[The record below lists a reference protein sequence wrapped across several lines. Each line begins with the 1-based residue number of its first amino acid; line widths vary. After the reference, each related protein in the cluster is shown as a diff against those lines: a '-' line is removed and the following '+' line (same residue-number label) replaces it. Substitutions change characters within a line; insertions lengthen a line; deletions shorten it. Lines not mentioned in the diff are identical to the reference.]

1 MNRRTPP
8 FLTATATA
16 LLGGPLPA
24 AAQQAMAVS
33 GTGPVSDVRSLL
45 TDQRAAAIPHST
57 PADVFAAVTTA
68 AAARQTWSQSSAGC
82 RRSALAGLHTWISQH
97 RTYLC
102 ALLAHGSGLS
112 GADAAA
118 ELRDARR
125 TVRHHRTRLPSL
137 ASIRRQPPQ
146 PPETVATH
154 AEDCKPLVSLLEAA
168 LPALLTGSAVI
179 SHVSPRTAVL
189 AARLCAAATASGLTP
204 GTWQLVVAPTG
215 SITAAVLDEHA
226 DTVVPRCCPPAT
238 AGTYRPGMFI
248 VRHDADLPTAVAQ
261 ARRACFDRAGRGCTA
276 APLVVAHDK
285 HHDALLRRLTATA
298 AQLPAG
304 AMSSLPG
311 SHCVDDFT
319 HFVRRVSAD
328 GADGPFRPV
337 LTGTPRPD
345 IHPYLHEAV
354 VATAALDP
362 GLPAAVPPGPLAV
375 VVRYSHWSDVLEL
388 ARHTGRHATVITNAR
403 ATYLAGQFACLAAD
417 DIHLNRH
424 PRHCGRPGRRT
435 SA

>member
-1 MNRRTPP
+1 MNRQAPP
-8 FLTATATA
+8 LLTVTG
-16 LLGGPLPA
+16 LLGGPLSA

-45 TDQRAAAIPHST
+45 TDQRAATIPHST
-57 PADVFAAVTTA
+57 PSDVLEAITTA
-68 AAARQTWSQSSAGC
+68 EAARQTWSRASAAC
-82 RRSALAGLHTWISQH
+82 RRNALAGLHTWIARH
-97 RTYLC
+97 RTYLG
-102 ALLAHGSGLS
+102 ALLTHGSGLS
-112 GADAAA
+112 SADAAA

-125 TVRHHRTRLPSL
+125 TMRHHRTPLHSL
-137 ASIRRQPPQ
+137 VSIRRRPPQ

-168 LPALLTGSAVI
+168 VPALLTGSAVI

-189 AARLCAAATASGLTP
+189 AARLCAAASASGLPP

-226 DTVVPRCCPPAT
+226 DSVVPRCCPATT
-238 AGTYRPGMFI
+238 AGARRPGMLI
-248 VRHDADLPTAVAQ
+248 VRHDADLRTAVAQ
-261 ARRACFDRAGRGCTA
+261 ARHACFDRAGRGCTA

-298 AQLPAG
+298 AQLPAR

-311 SHCVDDFT
+311 SRYSEEFT

-328 GADGPFRPV
+328 GADGTFRPV
-337 LTGTPRPD
+337 LTGTPLSL
-345 IHPYLHEAV
+345 YLHEAV
-354 VATAALDP
+354 VTTAALDP
-362 GLPAAVPPGPLAV
+362 ELPAAIPPGPLAV
-375 VVRYSHWSDVLEL
+375 VMRYSHWSDVLEL
-388 ARHTGRHATVITNAR
+388 ARHTGRHATVITDAR
-403 ATYLAGQFACLAAD
+403 STYLAGQFACLAAN

-424 PRHCGRPGRRT
+424 PRHCRRPARLPLT
-435 SA
+435 